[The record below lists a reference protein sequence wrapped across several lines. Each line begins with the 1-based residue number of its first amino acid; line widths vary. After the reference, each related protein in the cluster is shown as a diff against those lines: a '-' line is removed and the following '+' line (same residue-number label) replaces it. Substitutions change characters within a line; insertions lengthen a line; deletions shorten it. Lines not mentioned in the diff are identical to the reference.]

1 MTLRLVRVLFLIGA
15 CALLLSASAQ
25 AEDTAGINITVYNN
39 YWYNAAPPLPGND
52 RIVGTMNV
60 PDINQNFDSQPLFYM
75 YEDFAVKYEGFITAP
90 CTCPVEFMAQAD
102 DGTKLY
108 LDGVLIT
115 NDWVDK
121 GGGGS
126 VSQPVQ
132 FEEGLSKQI
141 TLWFYENGGGAW
153 VQLWWMVQNQWEI
166 VPASAFTTHGLLPTT
181 TLPPTTTTEPPQTT
195 TTSSTTT
202 TTEVPTTTTTTELTI
217 PPTLPPT
224 TTVPPTI
231 ATTTTTVP
239 PTTTSSSTSTTTST
253 TSTTVPVTTTT
264 IVIPPVVSPEEATE
278 LATNPEVLAE
288 VTAEEATEIF
298 EALVVDDLSEE
309 QLVALVSAVQD
320 APVAVRESFEASVN
334 VFGGGVD
341 TYVPIG
347 STVPVKTRRALIVI
361 SLMSSV
367 AVMPTKRK

>member
-1 MTLRLVRVLFLIGA
+1 MV
-15 CALLLSASAQ
+15 
-25 AEDTAGINITVYNN
+25 
-39 YWYNAAPPLPGND
+39 
-52 RIVGTMNV
+52 V
-60 PDINQNFDSQPLFYM
+60 PDINQNFDSQPLFNM

-90 CTCPVEFMAQAD
+90 CTCAIQFMAQAD

-108 LDGVLIT
+108 LDGALIA
-115 NDWVDK
+115 NDWRDK

-166 VPASAFTTHGLLPTT
+166 VPASAFTTHELLPTT

-195 TTSSTTT
+195 TTTSSTTT
-202 TTEVPTTTTTTELTI
+202 TTELPTTTTTTELTI
-217 PPTLPPT
+217 PSTLPPT
-224 TTVPPTI
+224 TTVPQTI
-231 ATTTTTVP
+231 APTTTTVP

-278 LATNPEVLAE
+278 LATNAEVLAE
-288 VTAEEATEIF
+288 VTEEEATEIF
-298 EALVVDDLSEE
+298 EALVVEDLSEE

-361 SLMSSV
+361 NLMSSV